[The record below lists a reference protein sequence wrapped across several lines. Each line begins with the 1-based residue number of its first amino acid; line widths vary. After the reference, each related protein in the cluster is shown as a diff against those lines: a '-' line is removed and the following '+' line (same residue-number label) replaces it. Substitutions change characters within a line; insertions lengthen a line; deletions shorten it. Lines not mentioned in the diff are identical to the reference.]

1 MIHQKMW
8 VADDGSYGMGS
19 VAIVDTRYWADE
31 NWADF
36 EEASDGERMDLALEI
51 SEHIRRTQ

>member
-1 MIHQKMW
+1 MTKEILW
-8 VADDGSYGMGS
+8 VADDGSYGSGNM
-19 VAIVDTRYWADE
+19 VVVDTRYWTDE